1 VVEFVVEKAVVEQ
14 PAEHRL
20 VNPSGRAPA
29 I

>member
-1 VVEFVVEKAVVEQ
+1 VIEKAIVEQ